1 MAIPFA
7 LPAALKY
14 WKLVGL
20 ALLVLA
26 IGVQTIRLSGA
37 ERRADRAEFHLREA
51 RAELQRISS
60 AKDEQSRET
69 ERNISKARDNEA
81 EAGRV
86 AERIR
91 NAPLEPGACKTPREI
106 LEEPM
111 L

>member
-7 LPAALKY
+7 AALKY

-51 RAELQRISS
+51 RAELQRIST
-60 AKDEQSRET
+60 AKNQQSDET
-69 ERNISKARDNEA
+69 ARNIGKAKKGQKGAETIARRIEA
-81 EAGRV
+81 
-86 AERIR
+86 
-91 NAPLEPGACKTPREI
+91 APLPGNCTTPREI
-106 LEEPM
+106 MELDI
-111 L
+111 